1 MSSTWKGWT
10 PIINWG
16 QFGGF
21 TWETMGTSAKKID
34 LGLCSWLETNDEW
47 VFQTHKSWTKY
58 GKMMGPRK
66 KINMENPY
74 NMFHVFF
81 PKIEQ
86 TWEKHNILSRNISDN
101 DLFPL
106 IESLIFCKQK
116 LLRVYRSRL
125 RILRH
130 DNMDINRTPFP
141 ALRQT
146 ERHGRIPRYIY
157 ICYI

>member
-1 MSSTWKGWT
+1 MGLHGKLWEHLLRKSILVYVHGWKQMT
-10 PIINWG
+10 N
-16 QFGGF
+16 GF
-21 TWETMGTSAKKID
+21 
-34 LGLCSWLETNDEW
+34 
-47 VFQTHKSWTKY
+47 FQTHKSWTKY
-58 GKMMGPRK
+58 GKNDGTPKK

-86 TWEKHNILSRNISDN
+86 TWETHNILSRYISDN

-130 DNMDINRTPFP
+130 DHIDINRTPFP

-157 ICYI
+157 I